1 MNILFIHGN
10 YPVQFRYL
18 APLLAQDPNHKVI
31 FLTNREDAGDEQLRG
46 VNIRNIEAIRPVNK
60 ETHHYL
66 ISAEES
72 VPHTIRSIIN
82 PIDEGFVPDIE
93 SSRRNGIWFFT
104 KDLLPRSIILDILN
118 GTSRIKQLS
127 I

>member
-10 YPVQFRYL
+10 YPAQFRYL

-46 VNIRNIEAIRPVNK
+46 VNIRNIEAHRPVNK

-72 VPHTIRSIIN
+72 VLQVS
-82 PIDEGFVPDIE
+82 
-93 SSRRNGIWFFT
+93 
-104 KDLLPRSIILDILN
+104 
-118 GTSRIKQLS
+118 QQYAQ
-127 I
+127 